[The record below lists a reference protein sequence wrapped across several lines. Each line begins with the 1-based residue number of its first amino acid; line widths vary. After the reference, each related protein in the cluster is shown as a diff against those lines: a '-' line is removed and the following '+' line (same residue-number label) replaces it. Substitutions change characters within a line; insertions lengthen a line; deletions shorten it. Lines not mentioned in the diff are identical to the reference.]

1 MADQNITCPSCGEQ
15 IPLTQALSDE
25 VEHKLKHK
33 MLAQKKEFE
42 AALEAQA
49 KQSAQELEKQQ
60 KSITEQL
67 EAEKKKLWKV
77 AQEKALEK
85 IEKQSKEEKEKQEK
99 ELKELQEE
107 LKANSKKLEESEKH
121 ELELRK
127 KARELEEKEKKMELE
142 MARKMDSER
151 KKIIE
156 ETKKQEGEEQRLKM
170 QEKDKLVEMMKRQ
183 VDELKRKVEQGSMQI
198 QGEVQEDD
206 LKDLLATTF
215 VTDLVED
222 VATGAKGADLIQKI
236 NAKLGSSMG
245 TIIWESKNTKA
256 FSESWISKLKSD
268 QGLVKADIAI
278 LVTQVLPKE
287 ITGFGLKNGI
297 WVVSYQYIIPLV
309 NALRIQLI
317 EVAKVKLSLVGRD
330 EKMDLLYKYLSG
342 PQFKNRVENIVMAF
356 VSMKADLDT
365 EKRSFNRIWN
375 KREKEIEKVIMST
388 SNMYG
393 DLQGIIGGSLP
404 EISQLSLGGGD
415 GLADL
420 EKLGEERED
429 SGGE

>member
-1 MADQNITCPSCGEQ
+1 MADQTIKCPECGEQ
-15 IPLTQALSDE
+15 IPLTKALSQE

-33 MLAQKKEFE
+33 MLEQKKAFESQLEQQAKKSAAEFE
-42 AALEAQA
+42 
-49 KQSAQELEKQQ
+49 KQE
-60 KSITEQL
+60 KSISEKL

-77 AQEKALEK
+77 AQEKATEK
-85 IEKQSKEEKEKQEK
+85 IEKQSKEEKQKSAK
-99 ELKELQEE
+99 ELKELQEQ
-107 LKANSKKLEESEKH
+107 LQANEKKLEESEKH

-142 MARKMDSER
+142 MARKMDEER

-156 ETKKQEGEEQRLKM
+156 ETKKQESEEQRLKM

-206 LKDLLATTF
+206 LKDLLSSAF

-222 VATGAKGADLIQKI
+222 VATGAKGADLVQKV
-236 NAKLGSSMG
+236 NAKMGSSMG

-256 FSESWISKLKSD
+256 FSEGWISKLKSD

-287 ITGFGLKNGI
+287 MNGFGLKNGI

-317 EVAKVKLSLVGRD
+317 EVSKVKLSLVGRD

-356 VSMKADLDT
+356 VNMKADLDT

-404 EISQLSLGGGD
+404 EIEQLSLDDGD

-420 EKLGEERED
+420 EKLGEQE
-429 SGGE
+429 SLV

>member
-1 MADQNITCPSCGEQ
+1 MPDQNITCPECGEQ
-15 IPLTQALSDE
+15 IPLTKALADE

-33 MLAQKKEFE
+33 LLEQKKDY
-42 AALEAQA
+42 EAQ
-49 KQSAQELEKQQ
+49 LEKQE
-60 KSITEQL
+60 KSISEKL
-67 EAEKKKLWKV
+67 ESEKKKLWKV
-77 AQEKALEK
+77 AQEKATEK
-85 IEKQSKEEKEKQEK
+85 IEKISKAEKQQTEK
-99 ELKELQEE
+99 QMRELQEE
-107 LKANSKKLEESEKH
+107 LKENSKKLEESEKH

-142 MARKMDSER
+142 IARKMDEQR
-151 KKIIE
+151 KEIVA
-156 ETKKQEGEEQRLKM
+156 ETKKEEAEQQRLKM
-170 QEKDKLVEMMKRQ
+170 QEKDKLVDMMKRQ

-215 VTDLVED
+215 VTDEISD
-222 VATGAKGADLIQKI
+222 VATGAKGADLVQEI
-236 NAKLGSSMG
+236 NAKVGESVG

-256 FSESWISKLKSD
+256 FSEGWISKLKSD

-278 LVTQVLPKE
+278 LVTQVLPKNMN
-287 ITGFGLKNGI
+287 GFGLRNGV
-297 WVVSYQYIIPLV
+297 WVVSYAHIIPLV

-317 EVAKVKLSLVGRD
+317 EVSKVKLSLVGRD
-330 EKMDLLYKYLSG
+330 EKMNLLYKYLSG
-342 PQFKNRVENIVMAF
+342 PQFKNRIENIVMAF
-356 VSMKADLDT
+356 VNMKADLDT

-404 EISQLSLGGGD
+404 EIEQLSLGSVD
-415 GLADL
+415 GLDDL
-420 EKLGEERED
+420 EKLGDGDEAGNQD
-429 SGGE
+429 SLV

>member
-1 MADQNITCPSCGEQ
+1 MANQTITCPQCGDK
-15 IPLTQALSDE
+15 IPLTQALADE

-33 MLAQKKEFE
+33 LEKQKKEYE
-42 AALEAQA
+42 E
-49 KQSAQELEKQQ
+49 KLEKQE
-60 KSITEQL
+60 KSISSKL

-85 IEKQSKEEKEKQEK
+85 IEKQAKEEKEKSAK

-107 LKANSKKLEESEKH
+107 LKSQSKKLEESEKN

-127 KARELEEKEKKMELE
+127 KARELEEKEKKIELE
-142 MARKMDSER
+142 MARKLDAER
-151 KKIIE
+151 KKIVDQ
-156 ETKKQEGEEQRLKM
+156 TKKEEAEQQRLKM
-170 QEKDKLVEMMKRQ
+170 QEKDKQLEIMRKQ
-183 VDELKRKVEQGSMQI
+183 IDDLKRKAEQGSMQI

-206 LKDLLATTF
+206 LKELLATTF
-215 VTDLVED
+215 VTDEVSD
-222 VATGAKGADLIQKI
+222 VPTGAKGADLVQKI
-236 NAKLGSSMG
+236 NAKVGNHTG

-256 FSESWISKLKSD
+256 FSDSWISKLKND

-278 LVTQVLPKE
+278 LVSQALPDDV
-287 ITGFGLKNGI
+287 TGFGLRNGV
-297 WVVSYQYIIPLV
+297 WVVSYAHVIPLV

-317 EVAKVKLSLVGRD
+317 EIAKVKQSLVGRD
-330 EKMDLLYKYLSG
+330 EKMDILYKYLSG

-356 VSMKADLDT
+356 VNMKADLDT

-375 KREKEIEKVIMST
+375 KREKEIEKVILST

-404 EISQLSLGGGD
+404 GIEQLELDD
-415 GLADL
+415 GLAEL
-420 EKLGEERED
+420 EKLGDEP
-429 SGGE
+429 SGKDKPGKQESLIK